1 MSATFVATEVVTEFA
16 LASTANWIRP
26 WLARIGRRF
35 NQVCGGI
42 FVAIGA
48 ALPLRA

>member
-1 MSATFVATEVVTEFA
+1 MTYTVTEFVTE
-16 LASTANWIRP
+16 LAIASFAARVRP
-26 WLARIGRRF
+26 WLARVGRRF

-42 FVAIGA
+42 FVAVGL